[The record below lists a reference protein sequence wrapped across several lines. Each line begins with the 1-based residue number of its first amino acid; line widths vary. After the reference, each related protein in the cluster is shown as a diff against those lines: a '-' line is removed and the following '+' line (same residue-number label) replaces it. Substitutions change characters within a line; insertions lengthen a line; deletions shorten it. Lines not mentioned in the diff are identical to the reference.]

1 MSSGPALGAVSPG
14 EVLAGRAGNPV
25 SRRVGAHLAVLTG
38 YLAAGVVVTW
48 PRAAYLTDHVAPLS
62 RDAALFI
69 WDFWWMARSVV
80 HVSNPWF
87 TSYLVAPA
95 GTQLAFHT
103 LMPLPGVLMTPVTLG
118 FGPSFSYNL
127 LSAAAPGLMGYAM
140 YRAARLWLPGPAG
153 PVAAGAFFGLSTMMT
168 WNAWWEL
175 NLALGA
181 IFLPM
186 ALEAAIRLRR
196 RPAPRQAVILGVVLG
211 ASLLTD
217 QESTIL
223 AGLLTLAVLL
233 PWLLRRTGMW
243 GKLRLAALAALVA
256 LVAASP
262 QIIAMAQQAL
272 DGNAGTSRATL
283 DLNYLEYAAAPQQVV
298 APSPRLGSFGL
309 TSLAAYY
316 TNSGPTGLMITT
328 YGTVLTALALAGL
341 ALCWRRGAR
350 PLALLWLACTV
361 TALGTGIVVGT
372 RRYVPLAQTWPG
384 LRVSMIMPFTWLV
397 RIPLLSSFRE
407 PNRMLE
413 LGLIPATLLA
423 GAAVGR
429 LSGMEGSVGRLCG
442 AKGSVRRLSGAEGF
456 PGRVSGAEG
465 PVGRLSGLK
474 DSAGGLSGAKSSV
487 GYLSGAAGMA
497 SGSRGAV
504 GWLRYRAVVVLAV
517 IFALAAFEAGAGGAG
532 FPPQYTMPTAM
543 PALDG
548 PIAADHSGS
557 VVVDIPFGV
566 RSGAPLPGQG
576 PPFNQEAMLQAT
588 ADGHP
593 RAIGYVSRLPAASL
607 AISNRQPFYADLL
620 GIQKEPRVTA
630 AELLRNGRGEAAR
643 LAAARYSARSLH
655 IGWVIVWPAQYQ
667 VFGYHPVPQ
676 ILDYLIAVGFRFDYR
691 ADGALVY
698 RLAPG

>member
-1 MSSGPALGAVSPG
+1 MASLPALGADSPRA
-14 EVLAGRAGNPV
+14 VLTGRWPVNPV
-25 SRRVGAHLAVLTG
+25 IRRVGIHLAVLAG
-38 YLAAGVVVTW
+38 YLAAGVAVTW
-48 PRAAYLTDHVAPLS
+48 PRAAYLADHVAPLN
-62 RDAALFI
+62 RDAALFV
-69 WDFWWMARSVV
+69 WDFWWVARSVV
-80 HVSNPWF
+80 HFSNAWF

-127 LSAAAPGLMGYAM
+127 LSAAAPGLMCYAM
-140 YRAARLWLPGPAG
+140 YRAARLWLPTQTGAI
-153 PVAAGAFFGLSTMMT
+153 AAGALFGLSTMMT

-181 IFLPM
+181 VFLPM

-196 RPAPRQAVILGVVLG
+196 RPGWRQAVILGVVLG

-217 QESTIL
+217 QESAIL
-223 AGLLTLAVLL
+223 AALLTVAVLL
-233 PWLLRRTGMW
+233 PWLLRRSDTW
-243 GKLRLAALAALVA
+243 VKLRSAALAALAA

-272 DGNAGTSRATL
+272 DGNAGTSQATL
-283 DLNYLEYAAAPQQVV
+283 DSNYLAYAATLQQIF

-309 TSLAAYY
+309 KSLAAYY
-316 TNSGPTGLMITT
+316 YHSGPPGLMITA
-328 YGTVLTALALAGL
+328 YGVVLTVLALAGL
-341 ALCWRRGAR
+341 ALRWRGRGTR

-361 TALGTGIVVGT
+361 TALGTGIVIGT
-372 RRYVPLAQTWPG
+372 RRYVPLAQTWHG
-384 LRVSMIMPFTWLV
+384 LRVSMIMPYTWLV

-413 LGLIPATLLA
+413 LGLVPAALLA
-423 GAAVGR
+423 GAAVG
-429 LSGMEGSVGRLCG
+429 C
-442 AKGSVRRLSGAEGF
+442 
-456 PGRVSGAEG
+456 
-465 PVGRLSGLK
+465 LSGLK
-474 DSAGGLSGAKSSV
+474 SSAGCLSGLKSSA
-487 GYLSGAAGMA
+487 GYLSGSAGYV
-497 SGSRGAV
+497 SGSGNTV
-504 GWLRYRAVVVLAV
+504 NWLRYRAVSLVAMVV
-517 IFALAAFEAGAGGAG
+517 ILAAFEAGSGGAG
-532 FPPQYTMPTAM
+532 FTPQLTMPTAM

-557 VVVDIPFGV
+557 VVLDVPFGV

-607 AISNRQPFYADLL
+607 AISNRQPFYTDLL
-620 GIQKEPRVTA
+620 ALQHEPRVMA
-630 AELLRNGRGEAAR
+630 GELLRNGEGDAAR
-643 LAAARYSARSLH
+643 LAAARYSAHSLH

-667 VFGYHPVPQ
+667 VPGYQPTQQ
-676 ILDYLIAVGFRFDYR
+676 ILDYLISVGFRFDYR

-698 RLAPG
+698 RMS